1 MFLET
6 IKACTGL
13 MCPNQSPTPNRVQAL
28 FSHAQVRGNEPGLG
42 TRLLCC
48 CYSDCMAMHMAS
60 LPPGCNL
67 HFQTCI
73 FKLAF
78 SVFFSNL
85 HSKARGFILTHSEVP
100 QTAAGAVIVN
110 DVMHKIDRSIDAFCV
125 LFVFKYLRSISGRQ
139 PGAAPGIKG
148 RVTGPGLHANRARKE
163 VRPAQPPA

>member
-1 MFLET
+1 
-6 IKACTGL
+6 
-13 MCPNQSPTPNRVQAL
+13 
-28 FSHAQVRGNEPGLG
+28 
-42 TRLLCC
+42 
-48 CYSDCMAMHMAS
+48 MAMHMAS

-73 FKLAF
+73 FKLVF